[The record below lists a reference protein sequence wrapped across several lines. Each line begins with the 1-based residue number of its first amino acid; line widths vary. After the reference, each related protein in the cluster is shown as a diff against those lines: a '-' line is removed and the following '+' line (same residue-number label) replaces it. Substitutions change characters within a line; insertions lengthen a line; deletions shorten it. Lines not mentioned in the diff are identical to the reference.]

1 MSKIIYEKRDRIAYI
16 TLNRPEAL
24 NAVDD
29 ELDDALWNV
38 WADFNADETLDIAI
52 VTGAGKAFCSGADLK
67 TWLPKW
73 EHANMLDIRKNFGR
87 GFGGGITRGQHRIY
101 KPLIAAVNGV
111 AVGGGLEIAL
121 ACDFRIAAESAK
133 FASFETSRGLHQGDG
148 GIVRIVAIAGI
159 AVALDLAMT
168 GRMITAEE
176 AFRLGLVNRVVPD
189 DQLVVSA
196 EKLASQILKN
206 SQQAIRSAKETI
218 LEIIGRTLDDALRV
232 ETLNAYSS
240 VGDFSEVNMRLQQF
254 YERTKSEPDPS

>member
-1 MSKIIYEKRDRIAYI
+1 MSKINYEKRDRIAYI